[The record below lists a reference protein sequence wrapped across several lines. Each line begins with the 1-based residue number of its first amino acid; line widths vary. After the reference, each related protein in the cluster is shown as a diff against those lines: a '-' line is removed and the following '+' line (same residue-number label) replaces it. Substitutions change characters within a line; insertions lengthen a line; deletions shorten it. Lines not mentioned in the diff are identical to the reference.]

1 VGDSQTRLKRAVA
14 HYLREL
20 TARLTKLD
28 DSTGFMRPGLFV
40 TMLLLLP
47 LAQGLGPSLSPERLS
62 GEEQVLILDEG
73 VWSQELWCIQ
83 LKS

>member
-1 VGDSQTRLKRAVA
+1 
-14 HYLREL
+14 
-20 TARLTKLD
+20 
-28 DSTGFMRPGLFV
+28 MRPGLFV

-73 VWSQELWCIQ
+73 VWSQELWTALDDTGYTPLRMVHPTKIFVWR
-83 LKS
+83 SPEAVD